1 MFASAEKSSH
11 SSLQL
16 KAQNATPAFF
26 RKAGEGDF
34 LGKSDQ
40 PAFFGNVIQAK
51 LSVSSPNDPQEKEA
65 DAMADRVMRM
75 PDTALVQPQMQNE
88 DEQVNRKEEDEENL
102 QTSREG
108 NVPCSGGCAEKG
120 TIQTKYGGSLFRQ
133 AVDSI
138 EGADYADDGLHADA
152 EVQRKAIGLH
162 RSDVIQLSGRGP
174 PAGLPHVSFEQNLSS
189 SKGGGSALPEATRT
203 FMESRFGADFGGVRI
218 HTGEK
223 AIQLSQTIHAHAFT
237 HGNDI
242 YFNQGKYNPNS
253 ASGGNLLAHEL
264 THTLQQGA
272 SQPKSQAASPS
283 ASGVSRK
290 IQRAAAGVPVQLTNA
305 VEKAKTVEGKIDANK
320 PQADGNRTGYEHL
333 LEIFKTTFGEE
344 MIVRNGGSAVK
355 GAVAED
361 DIKKKRIQDGVMV
374 VDTTTRTDRTSAMGT
389 KTGSRDAMPSWCGI
403 FVFWALNKS
412 GVPMPKWKLGERMI
426 PLEAARAP
434 GAMPMPGDIA
444 YRNAFSHFAIV
455 ESVQGSTVRTVNGN
469 TAGED
474 NLGGQV
480 QTIEH
485 PLSEWS
491 AFFNPLQV
499 MTGSLGDGEQAGNP
513 VPKTIA
519 ELRKEQPIQAKTK
532 TGEEE
537 ELQTKQAPELSN
549 FVVGPA
555 GSIEAKT
562 DTTAKQPVP
571 IQRQEDPAIEE
582 EEEVSETAQSLHLNR
597 FAHEAQWQPTH
608 TIYQRSAI
616 EPLQHGGKELYSE
629 KPNHTSANLQNIQ
642 SKPLPQSDR
651 GPPVLQRQASGNP
664 AVQRSPIDVAF
675 AGVTLGEL
683 LDCVYVTDL
692 NRTSICLLRK
702 ASAIAMRIPGY
713 KALRVVLGKDP
724 ISGVQVERNG
734 HNLLDAAFDIMP
746 GGTYFK
752 AKLKETGKLDA
763 AAQWIDGK
771 IDGLQRLVNNLLAEF
786 DNFWNRLGI
795 TDFRAPMEVLRR
807 GAGIVFDFI
816 GHLVRFAT
824 DAVKELLGMIKQV
837 LLRKL
842 VEFIKENTNAY
853 PLLTVILGEDPITK
867 EKVAPT
873 GTNILHAILELG
885 GEEGR
890 MQRTQMQET
899 GSFAKAAAFID
910 EGIAVFGN
918 LYQSIIANFNLIWD
932 SVNIQSLMQPVAT
945 FRRIFNGFAQPIRR
959 VLDFVKRVGIEILKL
974 IKEALMQRLST
985 WARTVRGYTLVT
997 VIIGSDPFTG
1007 QNVPFTMDNVIRGFF
1022 GLMDGGEAQYDEL
1035 KQSGAIDRTVA
1046 KVTKAVQRLN
1056 MTPAAIIQLFVGLW
1070 NSFSLR
1076 DLMNPMVAFRRILDR
1091 FGSPIRRL
1099 IAFVVEIVKIVVV
1112 AILEIMNFPFDLIN
1126 NIISRTIAAFHR
1138 IKNDPIAFLKNLLGA
1153 IKQGFIQFFN
1163 NILTHLMN
1171 GVVGWLMAELRDAN
1185 VPAPTDFSL
1194 RGIIGWVLQVLGISM
1209 DVIWAK
1215 LATHPR
1221 IGPERVARLRS
1232 MINTLE
1238 GIWTFIRDVQER
1250 GIAAIWE
1257 RIQEQLSNL
1266 WNTVLD
1272 AVKNW
1277 IMERIV
1283 TQVTAR
1289 LLSMLDPTG
1298 IMAVV
1303 NSAIAIFR
1311 AIQSFIRY
1319 LRQMLEVINSFVNG
1333 VADIAEG
1340 NVTTAANYL
1349 EATMGRAMPIVVGFL
1364 ANQVGLSGIGRR
1376 IAEMITSVR
1385 EMVDR
1390 ALTWLVNR
1398 AVDTGF
1404 AIFDRLMSM
1413 GRNVVNAAL
1422 AWARGLLGLQQP
1434 FTTPDG
1440 VGHRIY
1446 YAEEGNTVKLK
1457 LNPAP
1462 AGDYEVKMNEINP
1475 AAGATVTLTS
1485 AISVPLRRNGANVG
1499 TVNVPAGAVPMQ
1511 DLKDAALQVARHI
1524 DGLIRSN
1531 MRTSTTTTTRGTTTS
1546 VQDQTPDFGASL
1558 VGLSSI
1564 TSHLLS
1570 ASASGPL
1577 PVTPM
1582 PTYGGLVNGYASSM
1596 DVKPLTKLGVPG
1608 TNVGVTATNWENLN
1622 LRKHSPGPS
1631 GSFYY
1636 IRGHLL
1642 NNNVHG
1648 SGSTWQNLTPIQ
1660 RSTNAQHV
1668 TNVENKVKEAVDKGL
1683 ILHYNVTVDYA
1694 MPRKDNL
1701 IAQIEVTTNWQTN
1714 SELNEKHKI
1723 LEAEAQLPLRLNC
1736 TVKQIKADGTDLPS
1750 SDPTY
1755 DAKYNISGA
1764 PGVIDNAVNVAQ
1776 DNLSIYYLAGTT
1788 AVTYK
1793 DLPKLLT
1800 DAGLAIAADASITW
1814 DAFYGNAVNTLSIDN
1829 LSVTD
1834 RETLRN
1840 AFRKKDYIKDER
1852 NRIEGQM
1859 TIVSWGAFTAGR
1871 VAYSSGLLTPADVQE
1886 LHNRFKNRML
1896 TNKGFQLSALAT
1908 YVNTSLTDPNTTWQS
1923 FKFVQQLTAKEY
1935 DGPDGN
1941 HHVILSELDIQS
1953 FRTNVFDPRI
1963 AALRSASAAAPP
1975 SVTPPTGPTTG
1986 TP

>member
-1 MFASAEKSSH
+1 VFASAEKSSH

-34 LGKSDQ
+34 FAKSEQ
-40 PAFFGNVIQAK
+40 PAFFGNTIQPK
-51 LSVSSPNDPQEKEA
+51 LEVSRPDDPQEKEA

-75 PDTALVQPQMQNE
+75 PDTALVQPQKQ
-88 DEQVNRKEEDEENL
+88 DEQEQVQRKEEEDETL
-102 QTSREG
+102 QTSREING
-108 NVPCSGGCAEKG
+108 PVCSNCTEKG
-120 TIQTKYGGSLFRQ
+120 TIQTKYAGTLFRQ
-133 AVDSI
+133 VADNK
-138 EGADYADDGLHADA
+138 EGAYYADDGLHADA

-174 PAGLPHVSFEQNLSS
+174 PAGLPHMSFEQNLSS
-189 SKGGGSALPEATRT
+189 SKGGGSALPETTRT

-223 AIQLSQTIHAHAFT
+223 AQELSQTIHAHAFT

-242 YFNQGKYNPNS
+242 YFNQGKYNPDS

-571 IQRQEDPAIEE
+571 IQRQEDPAKEE
-582 EEEVSETAQSLHLNR
+582 EEEVSETAQSLHLHR

-616 EPLQHGGKELYSE
+616 EPLQHGGKELYGE
-629 KPNHTSANLQNIQ
+629 KPNHTSANLQSIQ
-642 SKPLPQSDR
+642 LKPLPQSDR

-664 AVQRSPIDVAF
+664 VIQRSPIDVAF

-771 IDGLQRLVNNLLAEF
+771 IDGLQRLVNNLLVEF

-824 DAVKELLGMIKQV
+824 DAVKELLDMIKQV

-890 MQRTQMQET
+890 LQRTQMQET

-932 SVNIQSLMQPVAT
+932 AVNIQSLMQLVAT

-1007 QNVPFTMDNVIRGFF
+1007 QIVPFTMDNVIRGFF

-1076 DLMNPMVAFRRILDR
+1076 DLMNPMVAFRRIMAT
-1091 FGSPIRRL
+1091 FGAPIRRL
-1099 IAFVVEIVKIVVV
+1099 VVFVIEIVKIVIE
-1112 AILEIMNFPFDLIN
+1112 AILIVMNFPFDIVN
-1126 NIISRTIAAFHR
+1126 NIIAKAMAAFER
-1138 IKNDPIAFLKNLLGA
+1138 IKRDPVAFLKNLLRA
-1153 IKQGFIQFFN
+1153 IKQGFIQFFD
-1163 NILTHLMN
+1163 NIFRHLL
-1171 GVVGWLMAELRDAN
+1171 GGLADWIFFQLKDL
-1185 VPAPTDFSL
+1185 
-1194 RGIIGWVLQVLGISM
+1194 GIQKPEDLSIRSILKLVIDVLGISM
-1209 DVIWAK
+1209 QRIMDKVWKKLEEKIGKEKVEKIKRVIDK
-1215 LATHPR
+1215 
-1221 IGPERVARLRS
+1221 
-1232 MINTLE
+1232 LE
-1238 GIWTFIRDVQER
+1238 GIWKFIKDVMER
-1250 GIAAIWE
+1250 GPVAIWE
-1257 RIQEQLSNL
+1257 FIQEKLSNL
-1266 WNTVLD
+1266 WSTIID
-1272 AVKNW
+1272 AAKNF
-1277 IMERIV
+1277 IMERIIGVVV
-1283 TQVTAR
+1283 TK

-1303 NSAIAIFR
+1303 NSVIAIYR
-1311 AIQSFIRY
+1311 AIQSFIEY
-1319 LRQMLEVINSFVNG
+1319 LRQMLEIVNSFVEG
-1333 VADIAEG
+1333 VAEIAAG
-1340 NVTTAANYL
+1340 NIRTAANFV
-1349 EATMGRAMPIVVGFL
+1349 ERSMVRAIPIVFGFL
-1364 ANQVGLSGIGRR
+1364 ANQVGLGKIADKLKEIIEAIREKVDNAIDWLVDKAVNMGMAILDRLIAMAKSAKEAILGWFGLKKNFTGGDGKPHEIFFQGQGDSAVLIIKSDPTPYTKFLENYEKQLGTNASEEVDVGGKKKKKSQVIADAKV
-1376 IAEMITSVR
+1376 IAE
-1385 EMVDR
+1385 
-1390 ALTWLVNR
+1390 
-1398 AVDTGF
+1398 
-1404 AIFDRLMSM
+1404 AIEQEKRKK
-1413 GRNVVNAAL
+1413 L
-1422 AWARGLLGLQQP
+1422 ATYP
-1434 FTTPDG
+1434 
-1440 VGHRIY
+1440 
-1446 YAEEGNTVKLK
+1446 
-1457 LNPAP
+1457 
-1462 AGDYEVKMNEINP
+1462 
-1475 AAGATVTLTS
+1475 GATDKDKEASKATAIEKLLTDL
-1485 AISVPLRRNGANVG
+1485 AAASVPL
-1499 TVNVPAGAVPMQ
+1499 
-1511 DLKDAALQVARHI
+1511 
-1524 DGLIRSN
+1524 
-1531 MRTSTTTTTRGTTTS
+1531 
-1546 VQDQTPDFGASL
+1546 FGAAKDKPKDEEIVIPQGSNNDSFAVTQEAKL
-1558 VGLSSI
+1558 IWKTPKVISNG
-1564 TSHLLS
+1564 
-1570 ASASGPL
+1570 SGP
-1577 PVTPM
+1577 TS
-1582 PTYGGLVNGYASSM
+1582 A
-1596 DVKPLTKLGVPG
+1596 
-1608 TNVGVTATNWENLN
+1608 
-1622 LRKHSPGPS
+1622 KHAIYDKIDFRQKGD
-1631 GSFYY
+1631 GSYY
-1636 IRGHLL
+1636 IRGHLINDNL
-1642 NNNVHG
+1642 GGPGNWNNMTALSRTANHEHE
-1648 SGSTWQNLTPIQ
+1648 QK
-1660 RSTNAQHV
+1660 
-1668 TNVENKVKEAVDKGL
+1668 VESKVKAAYDTGAVVRYKVTASGKQDVKKATSADKNKFKKIGDFATAL
-1683 ILHYNVTVDYA
+1683 PYL
-1694 MPRKDNL
+1694 
-1701 IAQIEVTTNWQTN
+1701 
-1714 SELNEKHKI
+1714 EKI
-1723 LEAEAQLPLRLNC
+1723 TEAESQVPNTLTCEAYMMKKEGNNWVDDLTKPIVKDTITFNVGDYGEYELGKLGG
-1736 TVKQIKADGTDLPS
+1736 TVTLDFAKLKGEASVAKGTFIQFKTQDKIHENS
-1750 SDPTY
+1750 
-1755 DAKYNISGA
+1755 IS
-1764 PGVIDNAVNVAQ
+1764 
-1776 DNLSIYYLAGTT
+1776 
-1788 AVTYK
+1788 
-1793 DLPKLLT
+1793 LLT
-1800 DAGLAIAADASITW
+1800 DEEVKELVKV
-1814 DAFYGNAVNTLSIDN
+1814 FEDN
-1829 LSVTD
+1829 E
-1834 RETLRN
+1834 R
-1840 AFRKKDYIKDER
+1840 ER
-1852 NRIEGQM
+1852 NREDELT
-1859 TIVSWGAFTAGR
+1859 TIGKMKAAKDITTWAAFATRIFFNTKDASYNTVETAFKNTQSTLRKNAIDAAGALVEAAAPGAFR
-1871 VAYSSGLLTPADVQE
+1871 
-1886 LHNRFKNRML
+1886 
-1896 TNKGFQLSALAT
+1896 
-1908 YVNTSLTDPNTTWQS
+1908 NTTWQA
-1923 FKFVQQLTAKEY
+1923 FKIAQLINFKTE
-1935 DGPDGN
+1935 GTEGN
-1941 HHVILSELDIQS
+1941 EIEIIENK
-1953 FRTNVFDPRI
+1953 FR
-1963 AALRSASAAAPP
+1963 LKQ
-1975 SVTPPTGPTTG
+1975 
-1986 TP
+1986 

>member
-1 MFASAEKSSH
+1 VFASAEKSWH

-16 KAQNATPAFF
+16 KAQNATPTFF
-26 RKAGEGDF
+26 RKAGEGNF
-34 LGKSDQ
+34 LGKSEQ
-40 PAFFGNVIQAK
+40 PAFFGSVIQAK
-51 LSVSSPNDPQEKEA
+51 LSVSSPDDPQEKEA

-75 PDTALVQPQMQNE
+75 PDTALVQTQIQE
-88 DEQVNRKEEDEENL
+88 EEALVNRKEEDEENP
-102 QTSREG
+102 QTSREE
-108 NVPCSGGCAEKG
+108 NTPLCVGCAKKG
-120 TIQTKYGGSLFRQ
+120 TMQTKYASSLFGQ
-133 AVDSI
+133 AADSM
-138 EGADYADDGLHADA
+138 EEADYANDGLHADA
-152 EVQRKAIGLH
+152 EVQRKAINLH

-189 SKGGGSALPEATRT
+189 SKGEGNALPETTRT
-203 FMESRFGADFGGVRI
+203 FMESRFSADFGGVRI
-218 HTGEK
+218 HTCEK

-242 YFNQGKYNPNS
+242 YFNQGKYNPDS
-253 ASGGNLLAHEL
+253 FSGRKLLAHEL

-272 SQPKSQAASPS
+272 SQPKSQSASPS
-283 ASGVSRK
+283 VSGVSRK
-290 IQRAAAGVPVQLTNA
+290 IQRAAAGVPVQLIHA

-355 GAVAED
+355 GAVAEE
-361 DIKKKRIQDGVMV
+361 DIKKKRIQHGVMV
-374 VDTTTRTDRTSAMGT
+374 VDTTTRTDRTSSMGT

-455 ESVQGSTVRTVNGN
+455 ESVKGSTVRTVNGN

-480 QTIEH
+480 QTLEH

-491 AFFNPLQV
+491 AFFNPLQI

-519 ELRKEQPIQAKTK
+519 ELRKELPIQAKTK

-537 ELQTKQAPELSN
+537 ELQTKQTPELSN
-549 FVVGPA
+549 FLVGLA
-555 GSIEAKT
+555 GSIKAKT
-562 DTTAKQPVP
+562 DTTAKQAGPV
-571 IQRQEDPAIEE
+571 QRQEDPAKEE
-582 EEEVSETAQSLHLNR
+582 EEELSETTQSLPLHR
-597 FAHEAQWQPTH
+597 FAQEAQWQPTH
-608 TIYQRSAI
+608 TVYQRSAI
-616 EPLQHGGKELYSE
+616 EPLHHGRKELFGE
-629 KPNHTSANLQNIQ
+629 QPNNTGAKLQNIQ
-642 SKPLPQSDR
+642 PIALPQSDR

-664 AVQRSPIDVAF
+664 VIQRSPIDIAF
-675 AGVTLGEL
+675 SGLTLGEL

-692 NRTSICLLRK
+692 NKTSICLLRK

-746 GGTYFK
+746 GGNYFK
-752 AKLKETGKLDA
+752 AKLKETGKLGA

-771 IDGLQRLVNNLLAEF
+771 IDGLQQLVNNLLVEF
-786 DNFWNRLGI
+786 DSFWNRLGI
-795 TDFRAPMEVLRR
+795 ADFRAPMEVLRR
-807 GAGIVFDFI
+807 GAGIVFNFI
-816 GHLVRFAT
+816 GYIVRFAT
-824 DAVKELLGMIKQV
+824 NAVKELLDMIKQV

-842 VEFIKENTNAY
+842 VEFIKENTHAY

-867 EKVAPT
+867 EKVAAT

-910 EGIAVFGN
+910 EGMAVFGN
-918 LYQSIIANFNLIWD
+918 LYQTVISNFNLIWD

-945 FRRIFNGFAQPIRR
+945 FRRIFNGFAQPIKR
-959 VLDFVKRVGIEILKL
+959 VLDFVKRVGVEILKL
-974 IKEALMQRLST
+974 IKEALLQRLSN
-985 WARTVRGYTLVT
+985 WARTVRGYTLLT

-1007 QNVPFTMDNVIRGFF
+1007 QIVPFTMDNVIRGFF

-1076 DLMNPMVAFRRILDR
+1076 DLINPMAAFRRVLHC
-1091 FGSPIRRL
+1091 FGAPIGRL

-1138 IKNDPIAFLKNLLGA
+1138 IKNDPIAFLKNLLRA

-1185 VPAPTDFSL
+1185 VPAPADFSL
-1194 RGIIGWVLQVLGISM
+1194 RGIIGWVLQVLGITI
-1209 DVIWAK
+1209 DAIWAK
-1215 LATHPR
+1215 LAAHPR
-1221 IGPERVARLRS
+1221 IGPQRVARLRS

-1277 IMERIV
+1277 IMDRII

-1303 NSAIAIFR
+1303 NSATAIYR

-1333 VADIAEG
+1333 IADIAQG

-1385 EMVDR
+1385 ETVDR

-1404 AIFDRLMSM
+1404 AIFDSLMSM
-1413 GRNVVNAAL
+1413 GRSTVSAVRNSISNWFGLRKTFSTQNGQTHSLYFTGSATNATLMVASNPTPYTTFLNNVQIDPADEQAVQKRQAKTYAL
-1422 AWARGLLGLQQP
+1422 R
-1434 FTTPDG
+1434 
-1440 VGHRIY
+1440 V
-1446 YAEEGNTVKLK
+1446 
-1457 LNPAP
+1457 
-1462 AGDYEVKMNEINP
+1462 AGELEAIKQRRV
-1475 AAGATVTLTS
+1475 AGANDAETTANENAKTRAIVEKIDELSTHTAILFGTTLPICGEPVHVPS
-1485 AISVPLRRNGANVG
+1485 AE
-1499 TVNVPAGAVPMQ
+1499 
-1511 DLKDAALQVARHI
+1511 
-1524 DGLIRSN
+1524 
-1531 MRTSTTTTTRGTTTS
+1531 STTS
-1546 VQDQTPDFGASL
+1546 FGIMAS
-1558 VGLSSI
+1558 I
-1564 TSHLLS
+1564 
-1570 ASASGPL
+1570 
-1577 PVTPM
+1577 
-1582 PTYGGLVNGYASSM
+1582 
-1596 DVKPLTKLGVPG
+1596 KPLTRRGHSILQG
-1608 TNVGVTATNWENLN
+1608 TRPTDTPHRVYDVLA
-1622 LRKHSPGPS
+1622 LRRGG
-1631 GSFYY
+1631 GSTYY
-1636 IRGHLL
+1636 KKGHLL
-1642 NNNVHG
+1642 NQELKG
-1648 SGSTWQNLTPIQ
+1648 MGTWNNLTPLTTQ
-1660 RSTNAQHV
+1660 ANSTHEGQVEAIVKAALDSGAIIEYIVRPVYSGRRNDRVTLKAAMEAANVSSLEVKKRIVDAEDHV
-1668 TNVENKVKEAVDKGL
+1668 PTALECRAW
-1683 ILHYNVTVDYA
+1683 
-1694 MPRKDNL
+1694 R
-1701 IAQIEVTTNWQTN
+1701 
-1714 SELNEKHKI
+1714 LNEALTRVQPI
-1723 LEAEAQLPLRLNC
+1723 VSIIIPN
-1736 TVKQIKADGTDLPS
+1736 TVARGVHDYEVDGES
-1750 SDPTY
+1750 HFSQV
-1755 DAKYNISGA
+1755 NIDFS
-1764 PGVIDNAVNVAQ
+1764 VDRE
-1776 DNLSIYYLAGTT
+1776 S
-1788 AVTYK
+1788 K
-1793 DLPKLLT
+1793 M
-1800 DAGLAIAADASITW
+1800 IT
-1814 DAFYGNAVNTLSIDN
+1814 YGNINPSLARLIVNARSQQPNGRFSTYQQMADM
-1829 LSVTD
+1829 VTAPVVQPD
-1834 RETLRN
+1834 LRENYRN
-1840 AFRKKDYIKDER
+1840 
-1852 NRIEGQM
+1852 Q
-1859 TIVSWGAFTAGR
+1859 
-1871 VAYSSGLLTPADVQE
+1871 
-1886 LHNRFKNRML
+1886 
-1896 TNKGFQLSALAT
+1896 
-1908 YVNTSLTDPNTTWQS
+1908 
-1923 FKFVQQLTAKEY
+1923 
-1935 DGPDGN
+1935 
-1941 HHVILSELDIQS
+1941 ILSWQNDDQYKLYT
-1953 FRTNVFDPRI
+1953 R
-1963 AALRSASAAAPP
+1963 
-1975 SVTPPTGPTTG
+1975 
-1986 TP
+1986 

>member
-26 RKAGEGDF
+26 RRAGEGDF
-34 LGKSDQ
+34 FAKSEQ
-40 PAFFGNVIQAK
+40 PAFFGNTIQPK
-51 LSVSSPNDPQEKEA
+51 LEVSRPDDPQEKEA

-75 PDTALVQPQMQNE
+75 PDTALVQPQKQ
-88 DEQVNRKEEDEENL
+88 DEQEQVQRKEEEEETL
-102 QTSREG
+102 QTSREING
-108 NVPCSGGCAEKG
+108 PVCSSCAEKG
-120 TIQTKYGGSLFRQ
+120 TIQTKYAGTLFRQ
-133 AVDSI
+133 VADNT
-138 EGADYADDGLHADA
+138 EGAYSADDGLHADA

-174 PAGLPHVSFEQNLSS
+174 PAGLPHMSFEQNLSS
-189 SKGGGSALPEATRT
+189 SKGGGSALPETTLT

-223 AIQLSQTIHAHAFT
+223 AQQLSQTIHAHAFT

-242 YFNQGKYNPNS
+242 YFNQGKYNPDS

-272 SQPKSQAASPS
+272 SQPKNQAAPPS
-283 ASGVSRK
+283 TSGVSRK
-290 IQRAAAGVPVQLTNA
+290 IQREAAGVPVQLTNA

-426 PLEAARAP
+426 PPEAARAP

-499 MTGSLGDGEQAGNP
+499 MTGSLGDGEQAGSP
-513 VPKTIA
+513 EPKTID
-519 ELRKEQPIQAKTK
+519 ELRKEQPIQAKRK

-549 FVVGPA
+549 LVVGPSGTIA
-555 GSIEAKT
+555 PETNI
-562 DTTAKQPVP
+562 TAKPPVAV
-571 IQRQEDPAIEE
+571 QRQEDPAKEE
-582 EEEVSETAQSLHLNR
+582 EQEVNEPAQQLNLQR
-597 FAHEAQWQPTH
+597 FAHEAQWQPTRAV
-608 TIYQRSAI
+608 YQRLAMQ
-616 EPLQHGGKELYSE
+616 PVQHERNEAKGEQ
-629 KPNHTSANLQNIQ
+629 PVHTNTNPQNIQ
-642 SKPLPQSDR
+642 LKPLQQSNR

-664 AVQRSPIDVAF
+664 VIQRSPIDVAF

-683 LDCVYVTDL
+683 LDCVYLTDL

-702 ASAIAMRIPGY
+702 ASAIAMRLPGY

-752 AKLKETGKLDA
+752 IKLKETGKLDA

-824 DAVKELLGMIKQV
+824 DAVKELLDMIKQV

-842 VEFIKENTNAY
+842 VDFIKENTNAY

-890 MQRTQMQET
+890 LQRTQMQET

-1070 NSFSLR
+1070 NSFSLH
-1076 DLMNPMVAFRRILDR
+1076 DLMNPMAAFRRILDR
-1091 FGSPIRRL
+1091 FGAPIRRL

-1138 IKNDPIAFLKNLLGA
+1138 IKNDPIAFLKNLLRA
-1153 IKQGFIQFFN
+1153 IKQGFIQFFD

-1209 DVIWAK
+1209 DAIWAK
-1215 LATHPR
+1215 LAAHPR

-1413 GRNVVNAAL
+1413 GRSAVSAVRSGIASLLGFRRGFRSGNAEHNLYFRGTDDNPEMMVASNPKPVLL
-1422 AWARGLLGLQQP
+1422 AISERKIEMQEFIRVHGSNTNNNTRLIGLLNTASSKYTDELMHAYRMKKTYPTDGRVAQWDNTINTVSAEILNTLS
-1434 FTTPDG
+1434 TTGITNADFVNGSLRSPVAIGGYVKTRERSRSTDNMTNPAYVVLLIDDANQTFRGERISPETLAGTRDYMTFNYDG
-1440 VGHRIY
+1440 VGTAFEITLPTAVAMPS
-1446 YAEEGNTVKLK
+1446 AELLAKNALEAWNNGADARRV
-1457 LNPAP
+1457 LNYRARS
-1462 AGDYEVKMNEINP
+1462 DNRQDINP
-1475 AAGATVTLTS
+1475 SGKEWEHVVEQSTGFAATS
-1485 AISVPLRRNGANVG
+1485 L
-1499 TVNVPAGAVPMQ
+1499 
-1511 DLKDAALQVARHI
+1511 H
-1524 DGLIRSN
+1524 
-1531 MRTSTTTTTRGTTTS
+1531 
-1546 VQDQTPDFGASL
+1546 
-1558 VGLSSI
+1558 SS
-1564 TSHLLS
+1564 
-1570 ASASGPL
+1570 
-1577 PVTPM
+1577 
-1582 PTYGGLVNGYASSM
+1582 
-1596 DVKPLTKLGVPG
+1596 
-1608 TNVGVTATNWENLN
+1608 
-1622 LRKHSPGPS
+1622 
-1631 GSFYY
+1631 
-1636 IRGHLL
+1636 
-1642 NNNVHG
+1642 
-1648 SGSTWQNLTPIQ
+1648 
-1660 RSTNAQHV
+1660 
-1668 TNVENKVKEAVDKGL
+1668 
-1683 ILHYNVTVDYA
+1683 
-1694 MPRKDNL
+1694 DNL
-1701 IAQIEVTTNWQTN
+1701 ILA
-1714 SELNEKHKI
+1714 SEALNGG
-1723 LEAEAQLPLRLNC
+1723 LGQLFGGGRYLGFR
-1736 TVKQIKADGTDLPS
+1736 VG
-1750 SDPTY
+1750 
-1755 DAKYNISGA
+1755 
-1764 PGVIDNAVNVAQ
+1764 
-1776 DNLSIYYLAGTT
+1776 YY
-1788 AVTYK
+1788 
-1793 DLPKLLT
+1793 
-1800 DAGLAIAADASITW
+1800 
-1814 DAFYGNAVNTLSIDN
+1814 
-1829 LSVTD
+1829 
-1834 RETLRN
+1834 LRN
-1840 AFRKKDYIKDER
+1840 AGGSSLISQWMSDTGSTDIDELRPRTYLRGKSDFSLHR
-1852 NRIEGQM
+1852 NWKH
-1859 TIVSWGAFTAGR
+1859 TIYRGLGVSERRAPNNA
-1871 VAYSSGLLTPADVQE
+1871 
-1886 LHNRFKNRML
+1886 
-1896 TNKGFQLSALAT
+1896 KGM
-1908 YVNTSLTDPNTTWQS
+1908 YKIV
-1923 FKFVQQLTAKEY
+1923 E
-1935 DGPDGN
+1935 
-1941 HHVILSELDIQS
+1941 
-1953 FRTNVFDPRI
+1953 
-1963 AALRSASAAAPP
+1963 
-1975 SVTPPTGPTTG
+1975 
-1986 TP
+1986 